1 MYTLLYDADCGFCR
15 WSVSRI
21 LSWVRRGLLRAVPL
35 DDPEAGRVLGDMD
48 QEQRFSSWH
57 LVTPEGLIYSAG
69 RAVPVLLRVLPGGR
83 PAAAIAEA
91 LPGLVE
97 WAYRW
102 VARNRHRLT
111 RLTRTEACKVDRGHL
126 RDVDSGGEGE
136 GTR

>member
-1 MYTLLYDADCGFCR
+1 MEMCTLLYDADCGFCR

-21 LSWVRRGLLRAVPL
+21 LSWDRRGLLRAVPL
-35 DDPEAGRVLGDMD
+35 DDPETGRLLGDMD
-48 QEQRFSSWH
+48 QERRFASWH

-69 RAVPVLLRVLPGGR
+69 GAVPVLLRMLPGGR

-97 WAYRW
+97 WAYSW

-111 RLTRTEACKVDRGHL
+111 RLTRTEACKVETSRI
-126 RDVDSGGEGE
+126 RKVDAGSQD
-136 GTR
+136 